1 MKDRTK
7 APKRTITLEFG
18 SDEFLDAFNVAL
30 RMIKEEREA
39 MEARHNR
46 ILEVFMQG
54 IKDLNISKFINKNKR
69 YEK

>member
-1 MKDRTK
+1 MKNTH

-18 SDEFLDAFNVAL
+18 SDEFLDAFHVAL

-46 ILEVFMQG
+46 ILEVFMQD
-54 IKDLNISKFINKNKR
+54 IKDVNISQFIKK
-69 YEK
+69 